1 MKARSPNWW
10 PVLVALGV
18 GFLSLNVVELVFL
31 DGGAPQIVGVVLGF
45 ALVGLGIARRR
56 GWAGVRR

>member
-1 MKARSPNWW
+1 MKARSANWW

-18 GFLSLNVVELVFL
+18 GFLFLNVVELVLL
-31 DGGAPQIVGVVLGF
+31 DGGAPQIVGAVLGC